1 MFVLVL
7 LLPGAS
13 DPEREVLSRLGEAQ
27 KHCQSDSQVYRCNLP
42 KWGRFWLFQWNM
54 SNCSLPCNVQRKEG
68 LKHHTC
74 VFKTSHLSDDVL
86 WFLINSFWFMNSVML
101 FFLIKRFHCYVFCI
115 FSIDLIQINVG
126 MVMVYIIILG
136 NALIVDILFILV

>member
-1 MFVLVL
+1 
-7 LLPGAS
+7 
-13 DPEREVLSRLGEAQ
+13 
-27 KHCQSDSQVYRCNLP
+27 
-42 KWGRFWLFQWNM
+42 
-54 SNCSLPCNVQRKEG
+54 
-68 LKHHTC
+68 
-74 VFKTSHLSDDVL
+74 
-86 WFLINSFWFMNSVML
+86 MNSVML